1 MHQGFG
7 FNPQQ
12 QGRKFPEENA
22 YKYIGKK
29 ALFKFF
35 SVE

>member
-7 FNPQQ
+7 FNPQ

-22 YKYIGKK
+22 YKYIEAKD
-29 ALFKFF
+29 LFKYF